1 MDMVGKPLL
10 FEPAENAIAKLL
22 PESANG
28 NLASL
33 CNWPDEVR
41 SMSKYKWARQLHWV
55 DTPDLECKYDYNRK
69 AFLIHCSLYTSHAS
83 VPKYQDNQTESQ
95 LGIPFLVIHSCFI
108 NVFSSMPGDCHDS
121 LGRKDVCVVG
131 AINKFTQQLSDYTK
145 NHNTKNRMNI
155 SHFAVCFNAASF
167 WFLHK
172 VSSCPQLTSQ
182 IQLKAPA
189 CSLYK
194 TKYFSP
200 PSDSRLH

>member
-1 MDMVGKPLL
+1 MAIW
-10 FEPAENAIAKLL
+10 PACAIGQTRCARYPSTNGLANSTGL
-22 PESANG
+22 RLQIWSANMTTI
-28 NLASL
+28 
-33 CNWPDEVR
+33 VR
-41 SMSKYKWARQLHWV
+41 LFWFIALSMH
-55 DTPDLECKYDYNRK
+55 
-69 AFLIHCSLYTSHAS
+69 TSHAS

-145 NHNTKNRMNI
+145 THNTKNRMNI

-172 VSSCPQLTSQ
+172 VSSCPQLTPQ
-182 IQLKAPA
+182 I
-189 CSLYK
+189 
-194 TKYFSP
+194 
-200 PSDSRLH
+200 